1 MLLRRLKMT
10 LVVSSVEA
18 GAGKVWDTGEAKGAG
33 EAGETVKAK
42 KVRIPGIPGRRTKRG
57 GGAGGAGASLLTTT
71 VNSMV
76 CMCVGRGGV
85 EGGEL

>member
-57 GGAGGAGASLLTTT
+57 GAQEAPGPHY
-71 VNSMV
+71 
-76 CMCVGRGGV
+76 
-85 EGGEL
+85 